1 MKSLLIP
8 AALILATAGSVSAM
22 TAGNGLSS
30 FDRHELR
37 QAVPGIEIGAL
48 TQTEIGAIV
57 TILNGDNRNKGAEI
71 RAYLK

>member
-1 MKSLLIP
+1 MKSLLT
-8 AALILATAGSVSAM
+8 ATALILAAAGSVSAM
-22 TAGNGLSS
+22 TTGNGLSS

-37 QAVPGIEIGAL
+37 QAVPGIEPGAL
-48 TQTEIGAIV
+48 TATEIEAIV